1 MVSQEK
7 GYIIGRC
14 NFIPGNPTLVEV
26 TATDRPRSILI
37 VDDDEDI
44 RTILG
49 YILDKYRCY
58 FAIDGQEAIDK
69 YEQYLPDLVLMDII
83 LPKLDGIAATE
94 KILSINP
101 SARIIGLSAA
111 DPEQINGILIVGAV
125 ECLEKPANYD
135 LLLETVKKWLD

>member
-1 MVSQEK
+1 
-7 GYIIGRC
+7 
-14 NFIPGNPTLVEV
+14 
-26 TATDRPRSILI
+26 
-37 VDDDEDI
+37 
-44 RTILG
+44 
-49 YILDKYRCY
+49 
-58 FAIDGQEAIDK
+58 
-69 YEQYLPDLVLMDII
+69 MDII

>member
-1 MVSQEK
+1 
-7 GYIIGRC
+7 
-14 NFIPGNPTLVEV
+14 
-26 TATDRPRSILI
+26 
-37 VDDDEDI
+37 
-44 RTILG
+44 LG